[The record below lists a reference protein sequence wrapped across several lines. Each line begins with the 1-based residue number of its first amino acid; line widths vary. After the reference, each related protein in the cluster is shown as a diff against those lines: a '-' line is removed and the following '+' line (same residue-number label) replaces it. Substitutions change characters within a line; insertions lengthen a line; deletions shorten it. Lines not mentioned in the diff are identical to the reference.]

1 MSITKYLYEALRTT
15 FPQNKIFL
23 STNLKK
29 GCFTVSARDNIDK
42 NATASLV
49 KSHFH
54 GTCISL
60 FQLLDHENQGES
72 LDCHGFINAVYN
84 IKKLAP
90 LPAEYTQPRKVYR
103 SSEESFAPLCRFIY
117 EDLLEY
123 HELNLAKTEEKQW
136 LQQFASFINSAKSWA
151 QYYIHEKC
159 IQPPNV
165 KDTNSLLPL
174 LWDRVNMLDMQVHAM
189 NLNIKAISVLNLGQT
204 PVDVPDCPVYGLTK
218 EVQFRFPEHF
228 SNYFAIFGV
237 LHIEQCLVVT
247 HRQFIE
253 GSSLREILEACSL
266 ATIEVGA
273 VVDVNQIKQPRYCVQ
288 VTLCSLYRKLVDAV
302 EADRSTLDQWK

>member
-1 MSITKYLYEALRTT
+1 MYDRILSITKYLYEALRTT
-15 FPQNKIFL
+15 FAHNKIFL
-23 STNLKK
+23 PKNWKK
-29 GCFTVSARDNIDK
+29 GCFTVSTKDNIDK
-42 NATASLV
+42 NATASPI

-54 GTCISL
+54 GTGISL
-60 FQLLDHENQGES
+60 FQLLHHENQGES
-72 LDCHGFINAVYN
+72 FDCQGFIDAVYN

-159 IQPPNV
+159 IQRPNV

-174 LWDRVNMLDMQVHAM
+174 LQDRVNMLDM
-189 NLNIKAISVLNLGQT
+189 
-204 PVDVPDCPVYGLTK
+204 
-218 EVQFRFPEHF
+218 
-228 SNYFAIFGV
+228 
-237 LHIEQCLVVT
+237 
-247 HRQFIE
+247 
-253 GSSLREILEACSL
+253 
-266 ATIEVGA
+266 
-273 VVDVNQIKQPRYCVQ
+273 
-288 VTLCSLYRKLVDAV
+288 
-302 EADRSTLDQWK
+302 